1 MNRQTTRRPWS
12 EPLDGPKIRV
22 LAKSMRCAVRIL
34 ARLPRAGPALDL
46 PLHQPQPAHSQLGS
60 PCGCLKRKVRDKL
73 GPEHAAHQRSRHGS
87 AEDWWMVLERIPV
100 TPPLQI
106 FLIRHGE
113 TAWSL
118 TGQYTGRTDIPLTPH
133 GVDLARRLARCLRRI
148 TFAQVLSSPRLRAR
162 MTCELA
168 GFPAPG
174 IEPDLAE
181 WDYGDYEGQRSVET
195 RQTHPDWDLWRD
207 GCPGGESP
215 VQVADRADRLISRLA
230 ALDGNIALFTHGHF
244 GRVLAARWVGWAAKE
259 GRHLLL
265 EPARVGVLTGD
276 VGHADRRVIASWNV
290 DPSSG
295 TFGL

>member
-1 MNRQTTRRPWS
+1 M
-12 EPLDGPKIRV
+12 
-22 LAKSMRCAVRIL
+22 
-34 ARLPRAGPALDL
+34 
-46 PLHQPQPAHSQLGS
+46 
-60 PCGCLKRKVRDKL
+60 
-73 GPEHAAHQRSRHGS
+73 
-87 AEDWWMVLERIPV
+87 
-100 TPPLQI
+100 QI

-118 TGQYTGRTDIPLTPH
+118 TGQHTGRTDIPLTPH
-133 GVDLARRLARCLRRI
+133 GVDMARRLARSLRRI

-168 GFPAPG
+168 GFPAPD

-195 RQTHPDWDLWRD
+195 RRTRPGWDLWRD

-215 VQVADRADRLISRLA
+215 VQVADRADRLILRLA
-230 ALDGNIALFTHGHF
+230 ALDGVFALFTHGHF
-244 GRVLAARWVGWAAKE
+244 GRVLAVRWVGWAAKE
-259 GRHLLL
+259 GRYLLL
-265 EPARVGVLTGD
+265 EPAHLGVLSGNA
-276 VGHADRRVIASWNV
+276 GHADRRVIASWNV